1 MNVEFQSDSNLKKDQ
16 IKIKVIS
23 LEETAEVKN
32 LLAYIQDFGKR

>member
-23 LEETAEVKN
+23 LEETAEVKKIIG
-32 LLAYIQDFGKR
+32 LYSRFW